1 MKIQLDW
8 LKEYVDVDVSAGEVG
23 HLLTMAGLEI
33 EAQETV
39 TLGDGTKSE
48 VLELNVTP
56 NRGYCLSYLGVAREV
71 AALLGKPF
79 KFPDHGT
86 ELEKV
91 WGAES
96 VEGELTVENCE
107 PELCFRYSGMVV
119 ENVKPGPSPK
129 WLVDRLTAIGL
140 RPINNIVDI
149 TNFVLMEYGQP
160 LHTFDRDLLENS
172 RIVVRR
178 AAKNEAF
185 TSLDGTELKLGE
197 DALVIADASKPV
209 ALAGI
214 MGGANSQVTES
225 TRHIVLESA
234 SFDSATVRKGSK
246 KYGLRSD
253 SSIRFEREVDIEGVI
268 KAQARAALLIQELAG
283 GTIRKG
289 RVDAYP
295 SPLPGKKVSLRV
307 ARVNQV
313 LGCPL
318 SSGQIED
325 YLSRLGMKASK
336 SEEGEAFSVE
346 IPTFRP
352 VLAREI
358 DLIEEVARLHGFD
371 QIEVTSPSARISP
384 VRFTQ
389 KQSAV
394 RCVKDTLS
402 HIGFSEVL
410 TYSFIDAESAAQFQ
424 SALSSSPEVDTISLS
439 NPISSDMGIM
449 RPSLVPGL
457 IQSVIRNLSKG
468 QKQVKIFEFGN
479 IFMRGKQ
486 GGREEKTILAA
497 LATGIYENNVW
508 KQTGKSYDYFD
519 LRGILDSVTG
529 QMKLKLA
536 ERPVVSQ
543 PYMLPGK
550 SVELLAGDQV
560 CGYFGELSPGVVRQY
575 ELPRHCVVFEL
586 DFDKL
591 VGALPEPVRFV
602 PLPKFPETYRDI
614 SILIDKKIASGEVSA
629 RISQVGEP
637 LLRKVELYDHFDGKK
652 IQEGKKSLTYA
663 LTFQSADRTLTDDE
677 VNPVFAKI
685 VETLSSQLGATLRD

>member
-1 MKIQLDW
+1 ML
-8 LKEYVDVDVSAGEVG
+8 
-23 HLLTMAGLEI
+23 
-33 EAQETV
+33 
-39 TLGDGTKSE
+39 
-48 VLELNVTP
+48 
-56 NRGYCLSYLGVAREV
+56 
-71 AALLGKPF
+71 
-79 KFPDHGT
+79 
-86 ELEKV
+86 
-91 WGAES
+91 
-96 VEGELTVENCE
+96 
-107 PELCFRYSGMVV
+107 FRS
-119 ENVKPGPSPK
+119 
-129 WLVDRLTAIGL
+129 I
-140 RPINNIVDI
+140 
-149 TNFVLMEYGQP
+149 F
-160 LHTFDRDLLENS
+160 FDN
-172 RIVVRR
+172 
-178 AAKNEAF
+178 
-185 TSLDGTELKLGE
+185 
-197 DALVIADASKPV
+197 ALVIADASKPV

-234 SFDSATVRKGSK
+234 SFDSATVRQGSK

-289 RVDAYP
+289 RVDVYP
-295 SPLPGKKVSLRV
+295 SPLPSKKVSLRV

-325 YLSRLGMKASK
+325 YLSRLGVKASK

-486 GGREEKTILAA
+486 GGREEKTVLAA

-550 SVELLAGDQV
+550 SVELLAGGQV

-637 LLRKVELYDHFDGKK
+637 LLRKVELYDYFDGKK